1 MAEKK
6 AKTQTTES
14 SANVKKNAAKK
25 PLGFW
30 AKILLVLVGAAVI
43 GLILSLVLFSKE
55 KAPTYA
61 SAKLQLSFDGA
72 AEGIGPDGYEF
83 DLRDLTS
90 DEVLA
95 EALADAGLSDKYTVE
110 QVRSGIVFEGSYPE
124 NMVDQTMSY
133 DSLLNFT
140 ASRTLTVD
148 RFHPTTFRVSL
159 YNHFDE
165 KIAKT
170 DLEKLLSSILSQFE
184 KRFALVHTQGVP
196 VLGKEFDIEGYDY
209 PQQLEILEKQL
220 DTIGAY
226 ATEMYEKEPVFRL
239 EGRGFNDIAV
249 RIDNLLDSDIERLN
263 ANITLN
269 ALTKDPERLLVQYQF
284 EIRDM
289 TSRLQ
294 NQQKELTDL
303 DALIESYQKSEIV
316 YIAAGDT
323 MTKIDGDSTKTYDE
337 LVDIRKELAAQNTEL
352 SSKIAIMKHKMED
365 LMQEYRKD
373 DAGEGTD
380 GQNVGQGADGQ
391 GNAGE
396 SGDGQAAGQSGE
408 TANAGD
414 NAGNGDTSAN
424 GDGETVTMTP
434 EEIAAAAKA
443 EDAAMQKKREAFEKE
458 VEALVVK
465 RDSVL
470 EDLAK
475 MVKAWNESKIN
486 ELTVTTSDY
495 NFYSKKFISGSFIKF
510 AIKTAGPICA
520 LALIGC
526 LIAIIVKK
534 SRELKAEA

>member
-6 AKTQTTES
+6 TKTQTTES
-14 SANVKKNAAKK
+14 STNVNKSTAKK
-25 PLGFW
+25 PFGFW
-30 AKILLVLVGAAVI
+30 TKILLVLVGAAVI
-43 GLILSLVLFSKE
+43 GLILSLVLFGKE
-55 KAPTYA
+55 KSPTYA

-83 DLRDLTS
+83 DLRDLTA

-95 EALADAGLSDKYTVE
+95 EALAEAGFSNKYTVE
-110 QVRSGIVFEGSYPE
+110 QIRAGIVFEGSYPE

-140 ASRTLTVD
+140 ASRTLTID

-165 KIAKT
+165 KIAKA
-170 DLEKLLSSILSQFE
+170 DLEKLLSSILLQFE

-196 VLGKEFDIEGYDY
+196 ELGVEFEIARYDY

-220 DTIGAY
+220 NSIGSY

-294 NQQKELTDL
+294 NQQKELADL

-365 LMQEYRKD
+365 LMQEYSKD
-373 DAGEGTD
+373 AAKDGGNGEG
-380 GQNVGQGADGQ
+380 NSQGDA
-391 GNAGE
+391 
-396 SGDGQAAGQSGE
+396 
-408 TANAGD
+408 D
-414 NAGNGDTSAN
+414 NAGNDADGDAAGN
-424 GDGETVTMTP
+424 GDGESQSGEGDTQSGADNTGTAMTP

-443 EDAAMQKKREAFEKE
+443 EDVAMQKKREAFEKE
-458 VEALVVK
+458 VEALIVK
-465 RDSVL
+465 RDAVL
-470 EDLAK
+470 ADLAK
-475 MVKAWNESKIN
+475 MIGVWNESKIN
-486 ELTVTTSDY
+486 ALTVTTSDY
-495 NFYSKKFISGSFIKF
+495 KYQTKKILSGSFIKF
-510 AIKTAGPICA
+510 AVKTAGPICA

-526 LIAIIVKK
+526 LVVIIVKK
-534 SRELKAEA
+534 NREMKAEA

>member
-6 AKTQTTES
+6 AKTQVATSTVTAKE
-14 SANVKKNAAKK
+14 KK

-30 AKILLVLVGAAVI
+30 TKMLLTLVTAGVI
-43 GLILSLVLFSKE
+43 GLILSLILFGNE
-55 KAPTYA
+55 KLPTYA
-61 SAKLQLSFDGA
+61 SAKLQLTFEGA
-72 AEGIGPDGYEF
+72 AEGIGPDGYVF
-83 DLRDLTS
+83 DMRELTS
-90 DEVLA
+90 DEVLSV
-95 EALADAGLSDKYTVE
+95 ALAETGLSGKYTVE

-124 NMVDQTMSY
+124 DMVNQTMSY

-140 ASRTLTVD
+140 ASRKLTVD
-148 RFHPTTFRVSL
+148 RFHPTTFRVLL

-165 KIAKT
+165 KISKA
-170 DLEKLLSSILSQFE
+170 DLEKLLENLLKEFE

-196 VLGKEFDIEGYDY
+196 ELGAEFEIARYDY

-220 DTIGAY
+220 NSIGSY

-294 NQQKELTDL
+294 NQQKELADL

-337 LVDIRKELAAQNTEL
+337 LVDIRKDLAAQNTEL

-365 LMQEYRKD
+365 LMQEYSK
-373 DAGEGTD
+373 DAGKGGENGEG
-380 GQNVGQGADGQ
+380 NSQGDA
-391 GNAGE
+391 
-396 SGDGQAAGQSGE
+396 
-408 TANAGD
+408 D
-414 NAGNGDTSAN
+414 NAGNGADGDSAGN
-424 GDGETVTMTP
+424 GDGDSQSGEGDTQSGDDNTGTAMTP

-458 VEALVVK
+458 VEALIVK
-465 RDSVL
+465 RDAVL
-470 EDLAK
+470 ADLAK
-475 MVKAWNESKIN
+475 MIGAWNESKIN
-486 ELTVTTSDY
+486 ALTVTTSDY
-495 NFYSKKFISGSFIKF
+495 KYQTKKILSGSFIKF
-510 AIKTAGPICA
+510 TVKTAGPICA

-526 LIAIIVKK
+526 LVVIIVKK
-534 SRELKAEA
+534 SREMKAEA